1 MARPSSR
8 AVPLRIGPQGRVVIP
23 AELRRELGLEPGE
36 TLMARVESRR
46 LVLEPRGEILARLRS
61 ELRGATQPETSMVD
75 ELLAER
81 RREARREAAEL
92 ERGA

>member
-1 MARPSSR
+1 MAHQARS
-8 AVPLRIGPQGRVVIP
+8 VPLRIGPQGRVVIP
-23 AELRRELGLEPGE
+23 ADLRRELGLEPGE
-36 TLMARVESRR
+36 TLMAHVESGR
-46 LVLEPRGEILARLRS
+46 LVLEPRREILARLRS
-61 ELRGATQPETSMVD
+61 ELRAATPSGTSMVD